1 MNKIERI
8 RAAINGDKCDQ
19 IPYAIWTHLPEIDL
33 DPVRL
38 ADETYQ
44 FFKKY
49 DVDII
54 KTMNNGMYP
63 IEDFGCKVDY
73 SEIKKGGVAKIIESP
88 IQVPEDW
95 RRIKPVNIELNAY
108 GRELKSLEL
117 LLNQVNGEAPV
128 LFTVFSPVTIAS
140 KLSGG
145 KILEH
150 IQMGHGAI
158 VHEALEVI
166 AEVTR
171 NLSKK
176 AIDMGAAG
184 IFFATQLSSY
194 NETTEAFY
202 KEFGEPYDLKV
213 LQGAQKGWANVLH
226 AHGDNIMFNIL
237 KKYPVQIFNWHV
249 WETLPDIDEAAMQI
263 DKCLM
268 GGLGRM
274 EITKGN
280 LNEINNQI
288 YKSIKALNGRKL
300 ILTPGCVLRYP
311 LNEQMLSYVKEAKD
325 NLESSYYKNG
335 NNAVVL

>member
-1 MNKIERI
+1 MNKTERI
-8 RAAINGDKCDQ
+8 KAAINGEQCDQ

-38 ADETYQ
+38 ADETYR

-73 SEIKKGGVAKIIESP
+73 SEIVKGGVAKIVESP
-88 IQVPEDW
+88 IQTPEDW
-95 RRIKPVNIELNAY
+95 NRIQPVDIEANAY

-117 LLNQVNGEAPV
+117 LLKQVNGEAPV
-128 LFTVFSPVTIAS
+128 LFTVFSPITTAS
-140 KLSGG
+140 KLSDG

-150 IQMGHGAI
+150 IKNGHGEV
-158 VHEALEVI
+158 VHRALEVI
-166 AEVTR
+166 AEVTKK
-171 NLSKK
+171 LCQK
-176 AIDMGAAG
+176 AIEMGASG
-184 IFFATQLSSY
+184 VFFATQLSSY
-194 NETTEAFY
+194 NETTETFY

-213 LQGAQKGWANVLH
+213 LEGAREGWANVLH

-249 WETLPDIDEAAMQI
+249 WETLPDIDEAAMQL

-288 YKSIKALNGRKL
+288 YKSIKFLNGRKL

-311 LNEQMLSYVKEAKD
+311 LNEQILGYVREAKVIV
-325 NLESSYYKNG
+325 ERAYYDTT
-335 NNAVVL
+335 NNAVAL